1 MAMGEQQLVEQALA
15 VLAAAQDAAGHSS
28 RALAAQ
34 LQDQARPRP
43 VAWPTPFSCRAAA
56 ASHAPAPHT
65 RTQLKSD
72 DPRTSASVAVSLSAS
87 GRPLEARVFG
97 LTVLAHLVKSRWQ
110 HFAPDDRASL
120 ARLALDRLR
129 EGAAR

>member
-1 MAMGEQQLVEQALA
+1 MEQQLVEQALA

-28 RALAAQ
+28 RSVAAQ
-34 LQDQARPRP
+34 LQDQARRRP
-43 VAWPTPFSCRAAA
+43 SVLSTPLSSLPATEPLTRCTPDAW
-56 ASHAPAPHT
+56 
-65 RTQLKSD
+65 TQLKAG

-97 LTVLAHLVKSRWQ
+97 LTVLAHLVKARWQ

-129 EGAAR
+129 EGAAL